1 MHHKQT
7 SQPPSLKACERGDVL
22 MEYVLVTVLI
32 VCPLVWGSVR
42 IFDPAGSLDGDFGY
56 LGNSFV
62 KMFRLVMSGIGLPL
76 P

>member
-1 MHHKQT
+1 MRRKQ
-7 SQPPSLKACERGDVL
+7 PSRKPSGMAGDRGDVL

-42 IFDPAGSLDGDFGY
+42 IFDPVGSLDGDFGF
-56 LGNSFV
+56 LGNSFAR
-62 KMFRLVMSGIGLPL
+62 MFRLIMTGIGLPL

>member
-1 MHHKQT
+1 
-7 SQPPSLKACERGDVL
+7 

-42 IFDPAGSLDGDFGY
+42 IFDPAGSLDGDFGF

-62 KMFRLVMSGIGLPL
+62 KMFRLIMTGIGLPL